1 MRYGYAAMTSVQAFI
16 LALIQ
21 GLTEFLPISSSAH
34 AILTPI
40 IFGWQDQ
47 GLTFDIVTNAG
58 TLTAVLI
65 YFRQDLL
72 HLATD
77 RGAWRRPSQG
87 TAPLGFGLFLG
98 TLPVVI
104 VGGLFYS
111 WFSTDARNAL
121 LIACTSIA
129 FGLLLAWADH
139 NPKSTKTLEHLRKR
153 DALWIGLAQ
162 AFALL
167 PGTSRSGVT
176 ITAALFL
183 GYSREHAARF
193 SFLLS
198 IPVSV
203 AALLHDLKD
212 LLTDSPGH
220 IGWMPMLVGF
230 VTAAVSAY
238 VVIDWLLAWL
248 QKQSMTVFVV
258 YRIVLG
264 LVILGMLAVR

>member
-1 MRYGYAAMTSVQAFI
+1 MTPLQAFI

-21 GLTEFLPISSSAH
+21 GRTEFLPISSSAH

-40 IFGWQDQ
+40 LFGWQDQ

-58 TLTAVLI
+58 TLTAVVL
-65 YFRQDLL
+65 YFREDLKRL
-72 HLATD
+72 LTD
-77 RGAWRRPSQG
+77 PTSWRPPESG

-111 WFSTDARNAL
+111 WFSTGARNAL
-121 LIACTSIA
+121 LIALTSII

-139 NPKSTKTLEHLRKR
+139 RPASIKTLAHLRKR
-153 DALWIGLAQ
+153 DAFWIGMAQ
-162 AFALL
+162 ALALL

-176 ITAALFL
+176 MTAGLML
-183 GYSREHAARF
+183 GYTREHAARF

-212 LLTDSPGH
+212 LLEGSLTSDAWLPLV
-220 IGWMPMLVGF
+220 IGYG
-230 VTAAVSAY
+230 VSAISAY
-238 VVIDWLLAWL
+238 LVIDWLLAWL
-248 QKQSMTVFVV
+248 QRQSMMVFVV
-258 YRIVLG
+258 YRLILGVAILG
-264 LVILGMLAVR
+264 LLWMG

>member
-1 MRYGYAAMTSVQAFI
+1 MRYGYAAMTPVQALI

-65 YFRQDLL
+65 YFRRDLWT
-72 HLATD
+72 LATEPA
-77 RGAWRRPSQG
+77 AWRRPVSG
-87 TAPLGFGLFLG
+87 TAPLGYGLFLG
-98 TLPVVI
+98 TLPVVVI
-104 VGGLFYS
+104 GGLFYS
-111 WFSTDARNAL
+111 WFSTEARNAL

-139 NPKSTKTLEHLRKR
+139 RPASIKTLDHLRKR
-153 DALWIGLAQ
+153 DAWWIGLAQ

-176 ITAALFL
+176 ITAGLFL

-203 AALLHDLKD
+203 AALAHDLKD
-212 LLTDSPGH
+212 LVEGAGGAVGWLPLL
-220 IGWMPMLVGF
+220 IGFG
-230 VTAAVSAY
+230 ASAVSAY
-238 VVIDWLLAWL
+238 LVIDWLLTWL

-258 YRIVLG
+258 YRITLG
-264 LVILGMLAVR
+264 LMILGMLWIQ

>member
-1 MRYGYAAMTSVQAFI
+1 MTPVQAFI

-58 TLTAVLI
+58 TLTAVLV
-65 YFRQDLL
+65 YFRHDLWT
-72 HLATD
+72 LAT
-77 RGAWRRPSQG
+77 RPEAWRRPAAG
-87 TAPLGFGLFLG
+87 TAPLGYGLFLG
-98 TLPVVI
+98 TLPVVV

-111 WFSTDARNAL
+111 WFSTEARNAL

-139 NPKSTKTLEHLRKR
+139 HPASTKTLEHLRKR

-176 ITAALFL
+176 MTAGLFL

-198 IPVSV
+198 IPVSL
-203 AALLHDLKD
+203 AALAHDLKD
-212 LLTDSPGH
+212 LVSGGAHGASWLPLA
-220 IGWMPMLVGF
+220 IGYG
-230 VTAAVSAY
+230 ASAVSAY
-238 VVIDWLLAWL
+238 FVIDWLLTWL
-248 QKQSMTVFVV
+248 QKQSMAVFVF
-258 YRIVLG
+258 YRITLG
-264 LVILGMLAVR
+264 LVILGMLWIR